1 MIPGRLRLRFVVA
14 AGLLVLTTV
23 TASVWT
29 FFALTRLSSIVTDTV
44 RQSESVTAVTSRL
57 AGALEREDDAVLLI
71 LAGDARGTQVL
82 TRERGVVDRAVADL
96 FDVLGPNDERELA
109 TPLQEELRTYR
120 QAADSVVSVAPERDA
135 LVQYHQKANPVLRR
149 AVALTTSIR
158 DRHFELARVAV
169 SGARD
174 EAAGARRIVLLITL
188 IALGIAVLVAW
199 HLTRTVIGPVRQL
212 TRGAN
217 AIRQGQFDQ
226 RIDVASH
233 DELGELAAAFNQ
245 MADDLSEFRR
255 TNIGE
260 VVRAKN
266 TLEATLEALPDAVVL
281 LDASGR
287 VQSMNRAA
295 VKALASAGV
304 FEPRRLEDLR
314 IDGLDVSAV
323 TMAIATGAGMATPVD
338 LARTIR
344 VEQEGAVQRLLPRVV
359 PVPALTPQ
367 QGGAVLLL
375 YDVTDLVRLD
385 EMRSELVA
393 VASHE
398 LQTPLTTLRMTLLML
413 QEQSHVLPE
422 RERELVATSL
432 MGVEQLTETVH
443 EFLDLTRIEAG
454 ELRLDPR
461 VRGHVSRACRCP
473 TSHRRTGKGSGH
485 RAARSDER
493 PAESLGG
500 PAPPAGGLRQHPLE
514 RTQVHARVAGVSPST
529 VAAARRTKLV
539 RATHSRSASPILAR
553 AYPQHFGRASST
565 SSFDSKTTRPRV
577 AQVRAAQ
584 ALASTCVGRSSSCTA
599 AKSCAAQG
607 SRITE
612 PASRLRCPST
622 LVSQFPWR
630 KQSSTTT
637 VDCANSGHA
646 DRGVPST
653 SARAASRRH
662 SQNGFRRER
671 ALMITTERGNSPASF
686 AQSQSVPS
694 CSCHSRLARRR
705 LNRYS
710 RQGSRS
716 SRLRRSCAIPAIAS
730 LGTSGLTTSRF

>member
-1 MIPGRLRLRFVVA
+1 M
-14 AGLLVLTTV
+14 
-23 TASVWT
+23 
-29 FFALTRLSSIVTDTV
+29 
-44 RQSESVTAVTSRL
+44 
-57 AGALEREDDAVLLI
+57 
-71 LAGDARGTQVL
+71 
-82 TRERGVVDRAVADL
+82 ADL

-109 TPLQEELRTYR
+109 TPLREELRAYR
-120 QAADSVVSVAPERDA
+120 QASDGVLSVAPERDA

-217 AIRQGQFDQ
+217 AIRQGHFDQ

-233 DELGELAAAFNQ
+233 DELGELAGAFNQ

-281 LDASGR
+281 LDAGGR

-295 VKALASAGV
+295 VNALASAGIY
-304 FEPRRLEDLR
+304 EPRRLEDLR
-314 IDGLDVSAV
+314 LDGLDVNAV
-323 TMAIATGAGMATPVD
+323 TIAIATGAGMATPVD

-375 YDVTDLVRLD
+375 YDVTDLARLD

-413 QEQSHVLPE
+413 QEQSYVLPE
-422 RERELVATSL
+422 TGAGTRRDVADGRRAINRDRSRVP
-432 MGVEQLTETVH
+432 GPDAH
-443 EFLDLTRIEAG
+443 RGWRAS
-454 ELRLDPR
+454 PR
-461 VRGHVSRACRCP
+461 SRARGRLSGACR
-473 TSHRRTGKGSGH
+473 SLAASRWAGKGP
-485 RAARSDER
+485 RRLAACSNGPTCRESRQTRSACGR
-493 PAESLGG
+493 SSTTSS
-500 PAPPAGGLRQHPLE
+500 
-514 RTQVHARVAGVSPST
+514 RTRSSTLQVGDASPST
-529 VAAARRTKLV
+529 VTASRLTGLV
-539 RATHSRSASPILAR
+539 RATH
-553 AYPQHFGRASST
+553 
-565 SSFDSKTTRPRV
+565 
-577 AQVRAAQ
+577 
-584 ALASTCVGRSSSCTA
+584 
-599 AKSCAAQG
+599 
-607 SRITE
+607 
-612 PASRLRCPST
+612 
-622 LVSQFPWR
+622 
-630 KQSSTTT
+630 
-637 VDCANSGHA
+637 
-646 DRGVPST
+646 
-653 SARAASRRH
+653 
-662 SQNGFRRER
+662 
-671 ALMITTERGNSPASF
+671 
-686 AQSQSVPS
+686 
-694 CSCHSRLARRR
+694 
-705 LNRYS
+705 
-710 RQGSRS
+710 
-716 SRLRRSCAIPAIAS
+716 
-730 LGTSGLTTSRF
+730 

>member
-29 FFALTRLSSIVTDTV
+29 FFALTRLSGIVTDTV

-71 LAGDARGTQVL
+71 LAGDERGTQVL
-82 TRERGVVDRAVADL
+82 ARERAVVDRAVADL

-109 TPLQEELRTYR
+109 TPLRDGLQAYR
-120 QAADSVVSVAPERDA
+120 KAADGVVSIAPERDA
-135 LVQYHQKANPVLRR
+135 LVQYHQQANPVLRR

-158 DRHFELARVAV
+158 DRHFELARAAV
-169 SGARD
+169 GGARD

-188 IALGIAVLVAW
+188 VALGIAVLVAW
-199 HLTRTVIGPVRQL
+199 HLTRTVVGPVRQL

-217 AIRQGQFDQ
+217 AIRQGRFDE

-281 LDASGR
+281 LDAGGQ

-295 VKALASAGV
+295 VSALASAGIH
-304 FEPRRLEDLR
+304 EPRRLHDLR
-314 IDGLDVSAV
+314 LDGLDVNAV
-323 TMAIATGAGMATPVD
+323 TLAIATGAGTVKPAD

-344 VEQEGAVQRLLPRVV
+344 VEQYGAVQRLLPRVV

-413 QEQSHVLPE
+413 QERSDVLPE

-432 MGVEQLTETVH
+432 IGVEQLTETVH

-454 ELRLDPR
+454 ELRLDLEPVDVMAVLGEALQR
-461 VRGHVSRACRCP
+461 VEGQAKAQGVVLSGGIGCSVSRILADPLRLRAVFDNILSNALKYTPSGGCITVDSQRVSSHETGARSTLTIRIADTGPGIPAPFRPRIFDKFFRLEDHQPDRRAGARGAGIGLYMCRQIVELHGGDIAC
-473 TSHRRTGKGSGH
+473 GSG
-485 RAARSDER
+485 
-493 PAESLGG
+493 L
-500 PAPPAGGLRQHPLE
+500 
-514 RTQVHARVAGVSPST
+514 
-529 VAAARRTKLV
+529 
-539 RATHSRSASPILAR
+539 
-553 AYPQHFGRASST
+553 
-565 SSFDSKTTRPRV
+565 
-577 AQVRAAQ
+577 
-584 ALASTCVGRSSSCTA
+584 
-599 AKSCAAQG
+599 
-607 SRITE
+607 
-612 PASRLRCPST
+612 
-622 LVSQFPWR
+622 
-630 KQSSTTT
+630 
-637 VDCANSGHA
+637 N
-646 DRGVPST
+646 DRGTCITVTLPVHTRT
-653 SARAASRRH
+653 SVAPHAFE
-662 SQNGFRRER
+662 G
-671 ALMITTERGNSPASF
+671 I
-686 AQSQSVPS
+686 
-694 CSCHSRLARRR
+694 
-705 LNRYS
+705 
-710 RQGSRS
+710 
-716 SRLRRSCAIPAIAS
+716 
-730 LGTSGLTTSRF
+730 

>member
-29 FFALTRLSSIVTDTV
+29 FVALTRLSGVVTDTV

-71 LAGDARGTQVL
+71 LAGDERGTQVL
-82 TRERGVVDRAVADL
+82 TRERAVVDRAVADL
-96 FDVLGPNDERELA
+96 FDVLGPNDERDLA
-109 TPLQEELRTYR
+109 TPLQEELRAYR
-120 QAADSVVSVAPERDA
+120 QASAGVLSVAPERDA

-169 SGARD
+169 NEARD
-174 EAAGARRIVLLITL
+174 EAAGARRIVLLITI

-217 AIRQGQFDQ
+217 AIRQGHFDQ

-233 DELGELAAAFNQ
+233 DELGELAGAFNQ

-255 TNIGE
+255 TNISE

-281 LDASGR
+281 LDAGGR

-295 VKALASAGV
+295 VNALASAGIY
-304 FEPRRLEDLR
+304 EPRRLEDLR
-314 IDGLDVSAV
+314 LAGLDVNAV
-323 TMAIATGAGMATPVD
+323 TIAIATGAGMATPVD

-344 VEQEGAVQRLLPRVV
+344 VEQEGAIQRLLPRVV

-367 QGGAVLLL
+367 QRGAVLLL

-398 LQTPLTTLRMTLLML
+398 LQTPLTTLRMALLML
-413 QEQSHVLPE
+413 QEQSDVLPE

-454 ELRLDPR
+454 ELRLDLEPVDVSAVLAEALQRVDGQAKAQGVELRARMGANLPRISADPLRLRAVFDNILSNALKYTPSGGCITIDGHVVASHEAGTHDTLMIEIADTGPGIPAPFRPRIFDKFFRLEDHQAEGRAGARGAGIGLYMCRQIVELHGGKIACSSGLDDRGTCISVTLPVQPR
-461 VRGHVSRACRCP
+461 VPV
-473 TSHRRTGKGSGH
+473 
-485 RAARSDER
+485 
-493 PAESLGG
+493 
-500 PAPPAGGLRQHPLE
+500 
-514 RTQVHARVAGVSPST
+514 T
-529 VAAARRTKLV
+529 VMDAV
-539 RATHSRSASPILAR
+539 YH
-553 AYPQHFGRASST
+553 
-565 SSFDSKTTRPRV
+565 
-577 AQVRAAQ
+577 
-584 ALASTCVGRSSSCTA
+584 
-599 AKSCAAQG
+599 
-607 SRITE
+607 
-612 PASRLRCPST
+612 
-622 LVSQFPWR
+622 
-630 KQSSTTT
+630 
-637 VDCANSGHA
+637 
-646 DRGVPST
+646 
-653 SARAASRRH
+653 
-662 SQNGFRRER
+662 
-671 ALMITTERGNSPASF
+671 
-686 AQSQSVPS
+686 
-694 CSCHSRLARRR
+694 
-705 LNRYS
+705 NR
-710 RQGSRS
+710 
-716 SRLRRSCAIPAIAS
+716 
-730 LGTSGLTTSRF
+730 